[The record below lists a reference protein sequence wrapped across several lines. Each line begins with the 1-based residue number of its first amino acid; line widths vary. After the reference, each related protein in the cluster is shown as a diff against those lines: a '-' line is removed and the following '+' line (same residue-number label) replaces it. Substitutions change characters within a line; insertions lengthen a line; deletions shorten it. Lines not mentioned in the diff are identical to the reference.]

1 METTAADTAPGSEG
15 TEHEHQGT
23 AAPGAGAVY
32 MGSGWLFFWGG
43 SSPNWGLVPPP
54 GMAGAD
60 NHRTQTHTRC
70 LGVCCKHA
78 A

>member
-43 SSPNWGLVPPP
+43 VITEL
-54 GMAGAD
+54 GAD
-60 NHRTQTHTRC
+60 ATTGHGWGR
-70 LGVCCKHA
+70 
-78 A
+78 